1 MQAVNA
7 VPSDHKTAGTWVH
20 DLFHHFEPGIIDEI
34 RRAKSR
40 ISVTFDGWGSKH
52 EKISV
57 LGVTVHFINDKF
69 EAVTR
74 LIGLPELPGH
84 SKTGVGESLFH

>member
-1 MQAVNA
+1 VIEE
-7 VPSDHKTAGTWVH
+7 V
-20 DLFHHFEPGIIDEI
+20 

-40 ISVTFDGWGSKH
+40 ITVTFDGWGSKR

-57 LGVTVHFINDKF
+57 LSVVIHFISDKY

-74 LIGLPELPGH
+74 LIGLLMLPKH
-84 SKTGVGESLFH
+84 RKTGINIHITF